1 MFARALIGSLVMAA
15 LLGLY
20 LWAALFQGIVLIGT
34 GEPVAVAMGVAL
46 IVLPV
51 VGAWAL
57 YRELRFGFSSQKLL
71 KIIQAE
77 GDVPGADLDHRP
89 SGRPIREQADEEFPR
104 YAKAVDENP
113 ESWKAWFRLGIAY
126 DGSGDRK
133 RARAAI
139 RTAIALHRK
148 NPA

>member
-20 LWAALFQGIVLIGT
+20 LWAALFQGIVMIGT

-51 VGAWAL
+51 VGIWAL

-77 GDVPGADLDHRP
+77 GDVPGDDLDHKP
-89 SGRPIREQADEEFPR
+89 SGRPIREQADEEFPS
-104 YAKAVDENP
+104 YARAVEESPD
-113 ESWKAWFRLGIAY
+113 SWKAWFRLGIAY

-133 RARAAI
+133 RARVAI
-139 RTAIALHRK
+139 RTAIALYRK

>member
-20 LWAALFQGIVLIGT
+20 LWAAFFQGIILIGT
-34 GEPVAVAMGVAL
+34 AEPIAVAMGVAL

-89 SGRPIREQADEEFPR
+89 SGRPIREQADKEFPR
-104 YAKAVDENP
+104 YAQAVDENP

-148 NPA
+148 NPD